1 MMNINEKMIANINAV
16 AKENWEKA
24 QGMLD
29 MLNELAGTKFG
40 WLNKRVVRFENPDGS
55 TAERYANAH
64 DLEIE
69 LWHKEKFEN

>member
-1 MMNINEKMIANINAV
+1 MMNINEKMIANINAI

-29 MLNELAGTKFG
+29 MLNGLAGTKFG

-55 TAERYANAH
+55 TFERYANAH

-69 LWHKEKFEN
+69 LWHKEKFEK